1 MLGELVRFQ
10 SIRSRLLEVYASAYA
25 SMKIYFRYPMWFIS
39 DIVTTPLWIVIIF
52 MPILLFLPESEWRNP
67 EIIEAM
73 YWGMIFLDLISLTL
87 WGIGM
92 SIRRE
97 QQQGTIEYLFITN
110 ASRAVIF
117 SNRVFSRILS
127 LLMDV
132 AYIALIINLIFGV
145 SITIVNPIELFVYL
159 AISVLLALGLGMMY
173 GAVVL
178 YLKNPGALNNILQFI
193 ILGLGGI
200 FIPPSRMPYPLNIV
214 SLAIPFSYAI
224 DLVRNA
230 AMGTQTMIDK
240 NLEIFILLVS
250 TMASIITGRYI
261 LSKLEEVNKRSGKLG
276 TY

>member
-261 LSKLEEVNKRSGKLG
+261 LSKLEEANKRSGKLG

>member
-1 MLGELVRFQ
+1 
-10 SIRSRLLEVYASAYA
+10 
-25 SMKIYFRYPMWFIS
+25 MKIYFRYPMWFIS